1 MTPEEVFD
9 DGPVPEE
16 PAPPTPGVRR
26 IEPAIPA
33 RSAANTRRE
42 LPASAEAEEH
52 VIACCLIPDSDTLL
66 RAQEAGITGESFH
79 FPRNHLIW
87 DALIRL
93 EQPTLETL
101 LVELGADLPKVGG
114 LPYLMQVTGKIP
126 TTAHA
131 AYFIAK
137 VRECEL
143 RRRVIREAQRTV
155 EEAYTPGGLDEFLQI
170 ATSRMEAVRTGSS
183 TAADRAKQAKAAL
196 DLRRVKAATP
206 PTEPVTRLYLA
217 KKPIATPGNL
227 VTLISRA
234 KTGKTAVLGAA
245 TAAIIA
251 AHHDRPSQD
260 TLGFTAPHTTD
271 AVIVIDTEQSP
282 YDAYLC
288 YHRSLKRAGQE
299 TDPDWLYHYSLV
311 GCTPEQIKDAIL
323 AALASVGPVFTLILD
338 GVADLVNS
346 VNDEAECNGL
356 VVWLRGIA
364 VQYNC
369 PIICVIHS
377 NESVQSGDDGRGHL
391 GKQLIRKAESNL
403 LLKKTGEVT
412 TVTSDKQRKAPITE
426 KDGIAFQWSDEAQMH
441 VSVKSDA
448 PTTAVKGGRT
458 KEFQVERFISIFPRS
473 PEKAMTRQALL
484 RYAQEITEVS
494 DTSFRRALNQGVQ
507 DGILLRIEKPTGY
520 VYHLSS
526 FWTPKEPPD
535 STPE

>member
-1 MTPEEVFD
+1 MNPPTESFD
-9 DGPVPEE
+9 DGPEPTAPNLGGDSHDRGQTPRDVSPVIPSE
-16 PAPPTPGVRR
+16 PASRAERPSRQV
-26 IEPAIPA
+26 
-33 RSAANTRRE
+33 
-42 LPASAEAEEH
+42 PASAEAEEH
-52 VIACCLIPDSDTLL
+52 VIACCLIEGSDTLL
-66 RAQEAGITGESFH
+66 RATEAGVTDESFH
-79 FPRNHLIW
+79 FPRNRVIW
-87 DALIRL
+87 SALCRL

-101 LVELGADLPKVGG
+101 LVELGTELPTIGG

-131 AYFIAK
+131 GYFISK

-143 RRRVIREAQRTV
+143 RRKVIREAQRTV

-170 ATSRMEAVRTGSS
+170 ATSRMEAVKTGSS
-183 TAADRAKQAKAAL
+183 TAADRAKQAAANL
-196 DLRRVKAATP
+196 ALRRVRSASP
-206 PTEPVTRLYLA
+206 PQEPVTRLYLA

-260 TLGFTAPHTTD
+260 TLGFTAPHTQD
-271 AVIVIDTEQSP
+271 AVVVIDTEQSP

-288 YHRSLKRAGQE
+288 YHRSLKRAGQD

-311 GCTPEQIKDAIL
+311 GCTPEQIKESIL
-323 AALASVGPVFTLILD
+323 AALASCGPVFTLILD

-356 VVWLRGIA
+356 VVWLRALA
-364 VQYNC
+364 VRHDC

-426 KDGIAFQWSDEAQMH
+426 KDGVAFQWSDEAQMH
-441 VSVKSDA
+441 VSCSTVKEESKLGRPPKYDQVAMLACFPA
-448 PTTAVKGGRT
+448 PTEPGRPLG
-458 KEFQVERFISIFPRS
+458 QVHRVIRELPCGISERAFKDWVAKWIDTGEVVRTGDS
-473 PEKAMTRQALL
+473 KAGFG
-484 RYAQEITEVS
+484 
-494 DTSFRRALNQGVQ
+494 FRRG
-507 DGILLRIEKPTGY
+507 
-520 VYHLSS
+520 
-526 FWTPKEPPD
+526 F
-535 STPE
+535 